1 MNKVYKL
8 LHKKLDQK
16 VEKNK
21 EIIKRKSAIEK
32 AFKEDKVEYVDKDV
46 FDYYRNEIVYRG
58 IHNKK
63 AIEDAYF
70 QGMVKM
76 QDYFEHLDFNEKKRL
91 MNYEIEQC
99 LADLIHFEYEET
111 TIFIPFFDE
120 KMNRIY
126 KNDMV
131 LFDLKQYHRIVRDY
145 SDLYQK
151 DYYGLKAYQ
160 SAFSSLDVIGQYKDK
175 VSMYD
180 PYTNRLFFL
189 ENLELIEFIT
199 LTNSEDECLQNLSL
213 AYFYE
218 NDNQLVDVLESTG
231 NINEKIAKKARKY
244 LSRK

>member
-1 MNKVYKL
+1 MSKVYKL

-21 EIIKRKSAIEK
+21 DISKRKSAIEK
-32 AFKEDKVEYVDKDV
+32 TFKEEKLVYVDKDE
-46 FDYYRNEIVYRG
+46 FDYYRNEIIYHG

-63 AIEDAYF
+63 VIEDAYF

-91 MNYEIEQC
+91 MNYEINQC
-99 LADLIHFEYEET
+99 LEDLTSFKVAET
-111 TIFIPFFDE
+111 LIFIPFFDE

-126 KNDMV
+126 EYDMV

-145 SDLYQK
+145 MDLFQK

-175 VSMYD
+175 VSMFD
-180 PYTNRLFFL
+180 SVTNRIFFL
-189 ENLELIEFIT
+189 EDLELKEYIT
-199 LTNSEDECLQNLSL
+199 LTNVDDDCLRELSL
-213 AYFYE
+213 SYFYDDE
-218 NDNQLVDVLESTG
+218 NKLIDVLESTK

-244 LSRK
+244 ISRK